1 MERKIVYCCS
11 CFIDTAAWFTDNML
25 LHTWECDLVVLDKDG
40 QIDEEK
46 VFVYETSF
54 QIDYTDTIEYLNKII
69 VCCVD
74 CFEFVLRFESSKTDS
89 LFDEIDCNYVYEDMF
104 CFNSQIYAGNDR
116 FQFDVRQPVDR
127 CSTNDILKKY
137 FVNAPEVKSCFTSL
151 QKYYYRY
158 FCFQCRN
165 FFKKVFLKNLYKFE
179 NGPYYK
185 PTFSVE
191 NL

>member
-11 CFIDTAAWFTDNML
+11 CFIDTAVWFTDNML
-25 LHTWECDLVVLDKDG
+25 LHTWEFDLVVLDKDG

-127 CSTNDILKKY
+127 CSTNDILIKY

>member
-1 MERKIVYCCS
+1 
-11 CFIDTAAWFTDNML
+11 
-25 LHTWECDLVVLDKDG
+25 
-40 QIDEEK
+40 
-46 VFVYETSF
+46 
-54 QIDYTDTIEYLNKII
+54 
-69 VCCVD
+69 
-74 CFEFVLRFESSKTDS
+74 
-89 LFDEIDCNYVYEDMF
+89 MF

-151 QKYYYRY
+151 QKYYYNY
-158 FCFQCRN
+158 FCFQCRD

-179 NGPYYK
+179 NGLSYFEK
-185 PTFSVE
+185 TSTLE

>member
-25 LHTWECDLVVLDKDG
+25 LHTWEFDLVVLDKDG

-54 QIDYTDTIEYLNKII
+54 QIDYTDTIEYLNKIV

-89 LFDEIDCNYVYEDMF
+89 LFDEIDCNYVYKDMF

-165 FFKKVFLKNLYKFE
+165 FFKNVFLKNLYKFE

>member
-11 CFIDTAAWFTDNML
+11 CFIDSAAWFTDNML
-25 LHTWECDLVVLDKDG
+25 LHTWEFDLVVLDKDG
-40 QIDEEK
+40 QIDEK

-69 VCCVD
+69 VCCVE
-74 CFEFVLRFESSKTDS
+74 CFEFLLRFESGKTDS

-116 FQFDVRQPVDR
+116 FQFDVRQPVDSS
-127 CSTNDILKKY
+127 STNDILKKY

-151 QKYYYRY
+151 QKYYYNY
-158 FCFQCRN
+158 FCFQCRD

-179 NGPYYK
+179 NGLSYFEK
-185 PTFSVE
+185 TSTLE